1 MRNILK
7 INKFKSM
14 TLKLLMSH
22 LDHWDILDIDFVH
35 YILVIIE
42 IQVRE
47 QTYVQKPLTYMV
59 ELIIWGNSHI
69 Q

>member
-1 MRNILK
+1 
-7 INKFKSM
+7 M

-22 LDHWDILDIDFVH
+22 LDHWDILDIDFVQH
-35 YILVIIE
+35 ILVIIE
-42 IQVRE
+42 IQVGE